1 MYTDYEANYRR
12 ALIALMEDE
21 RVDFRA
27 HCVDDGKGLYA
38 LVADIPS
45 QDLYCLYLGPSIQA

>member
-38 LVADIPS
+38 LVADIS
-45 QDLYCLYLGPSIQA
+45 F